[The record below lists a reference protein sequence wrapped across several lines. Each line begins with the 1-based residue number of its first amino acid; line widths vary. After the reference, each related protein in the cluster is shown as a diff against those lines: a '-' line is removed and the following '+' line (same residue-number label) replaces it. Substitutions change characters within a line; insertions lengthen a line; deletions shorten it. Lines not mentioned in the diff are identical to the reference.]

1 MSTSFKGVVGVAV
14 ALGSCVPYGSSGGF
28 RSSGGFGSCS
38 GLGSCGGSLA
48 VVVAFRCSSDD
59 GSTDLRLY
67 TSTKLKIVNC

>member
-1 MSTSFKGVVGVAV
+1 MGVVVVFGVVV
-14 ALGSCVPYGSSGGF
+14 ALGVGG
-28 RSSGGFGSCS
+28 

-48 VVVAFRCSSDD
+48 VVVAFRCSSGD